1 MATIEISTLHA
12 MPFTKITEYA
22 KLVRLSHTLFALPFA
37 LASMLAAANGF
48 PSAEV
53 FLLILACMF
62 VARNGA
68 MAFNRLADAKFDS
81 LNPRTASRHLPA
93 GKLSKSGVIVF
104 IVLNGAAF
112 VFFAWLL
119 NPFAFYCSLPL
130 FLFLLSYSLWKRFS
144 SLSHFML
151 GFAIGASPLGAWIA
165 VRGEPAVFPIMLGII
180 LAFWMAGFDIIYAS
194 QDMESDKA
202 LGLHS
207 IPAKFGIEKSMR
219 ISLFCHIAM
228 LLLAAFTGV
237 HWSLGLPWLIS
248 FAVIFVAL
256 LYMHLFR
263 KSNDLDCMNR
273 DFFLANIAISFLVL
287 LGLGTSIFIG
297 DTNAFIP

>member
-1 MATIEISTLHA
+1 
-12 MPFTKITEYA
+12 MPLAKITEYA
-22 KLVRLSHTLFALPFA
+22 KLIRLSHTLFALPFA

-48 PSAEV
+48 PSAKI

-62 VARNGA
+62 AARNGA

-81 LNPRTASRHLPA
+81 LNPRTASRHLPS
-93 GKLSKSGVIVF
+93 GKLSKNGVIAF
-104 IVLNGAAF
+104 IVLNGIAF
-112 VFFAWLL
+112 VFFAWFL

-130 FLFLLSYSLWKRFS
+130 FLFLLSYSFWKRFS
-144 SLSHFML
+144 FLSHFML

-165 VRGEPAVFPIMLGII
+165 VRGELAFFPAMLGII

-194 QDMESDKA
+194 QDIEADKA

-207 IPAKFGIEKSMR
+207 IPVKFGIKKSMK
-219 ISLFCHIAM
+219 ISFFCHIIM
-228 LLLAAFTGV
+228 LLLAVFTGI

-248 FAVIFVAL
+248 FAIIFIAL

-263 KSNDLDCMNR
+263 KSNDLDCVNR

-287 LGLGTSIFIG
+287 LGLGTSVFIG
-297 DTNAFIP
+297 DANAFIP